1 MAKNGGT
8 VAFYAKEKLLK
19 PSLKELFDG
28 TLAPGESLSQQE
40 WRDLTLTEDGRDRLY
55 KYCYCL
61 LNLSRIPVHAK
72 DKVHSM
78 ITYFGDQKN
87 SLLETPISL
96 ICLVRLFT
104 ERVSKIYA
112 FLDLWSLK
120 PSGYKLV
127 KEIVNEETG
136 EVTGSLTAFQRKDLC
151 VDDGPGSRPA

>member
-28 TLAPGESLSQQE
+28 TLVPGESLSQQE
-40 WRDLTLTEDGRDRLY
+40 WKDLMLTEDGRDKLY

-72 DKVHSM
+72 DKVQSM
-78 ITYFGDQKN
+78 IAHFGDQKN

-96 ICLVRLFT
+96 VCLVRLFT
-104 ERVSKIYA
+104 EKGIFRIRIY
-112 FLDLWSLK
+112 
-120 PSGYKLV
+120 LV
-127 KEIVNEETG
+127 
-136 EVTGSLTAFQRKDLC
+136 
-151 VDDGPGSRPA
+151 